1 MFVQTIRLAHRENR
15 SIASMHREDELFGSQ
30 QGCGEAKLVHLVADL
45 GVAGKEVR
53 LVPRVD
59 LGVGAP

>member
-30 QGCGEAKLVHLVADL
+30 QGAVKQKWSDLVADL
-45 GVAGKEVR
+45 GVAGEEVR